1 MAIGSSDATAV
12 CRLGV
17 STIGLAVILAGLSV
31 PLRSSCSLLAIYSS
45 DAIVVSRSWRTDGE
59 DSEAG
64 RFCMFGLDGQAGRLF
79 HGLDGQGNRS
89 LVLDRPVRDLVF

>member
-1 MAIGSSDATAV
+1 M
-12 CRLGV
+12 
-17 STIGLAVILAGLSV
+17 

-45 DAIVVSRSWRTDGE
+45 DAIVVSRSWRTDGV

-79 HGLDGQGNRS
+79 HGLDGQG
-89 LVLDRPVRDLVF
+89 DRRFSAGPVHDFFKIISFNGKDR